1 VRYRSPVP
9 LDVELELVA
18 ECEAVDQ
25 TYTAMFEIRHD
36 GQVLVEGDA
45 ELVSWE
51 QFAARKKARERS
63 EPPR

>member
-1 VRYRSPVP
+1 
-9 LDVELELVA
+9 VA